1 MQVINIPQVPTPPM
15 PPELIFQQGPPE
27 KLIIGIVVI
36 VGFIVAG
43 VILGPL
49 IKALARRIEG
59 NVEGSPEI
67 EARLHDLE
75 ARLAAGEQERAELV
89 ERLDF
94 TERIVLE
101 TKDRLKELPR

>member
-1 MQVINIPQVPTPPM
+1 MDPGDIAPVIIVALITLVTGAV
-15 PPELIFQQGPPE
+15 LIFRG
-27 KLIIGIVVI
+27 
-36 VGFIVAG
+36 A
-43 VILGPL
+43 LGRA
-49 IKALARRIEG
+49 IARRIEG

-75 ARLAAGEQERAELV
+75 ARLAVAEQERAELV

-101 TKDRLKELPR
+101 AKDRFKELPR